1 MANGGQSVDL
11 VFEGG
16 GVKGI
21 ALAGALA
28 VIEEHGYS
36 VQRRA
41 GASAGAIVAALHAAG
56 YTGAELS
63 RLVPAIDF
71 ATFRDKGWED
81 RIPLAGAPLSI
92 LKDKGIYE
100 GKTFREWL
108 AELLAERGVVTFED
122 LRTDEESGG
131 DAPLTRYRL
140 QIIVSDLTE
149 RRLLVLPADARKL
162 GIEPSDLD
170 VATAVRMSMAIPIY
184 FEPVEFENPDTGAT
198 HVLVDGGMLS
208 NFPVWLF
215 DVHGAPRWPTFGLDL
230 VEAEPE
236 RSVGDRLP
244 VPEKSLA
251 DAGIVEY
258 LKALVSTMVE
268 AQDRRYLEEHSF
280 ARTIPLPTLGVSTTD
295 FDLSEDRAAALL
307 QSGRDAAE
315 KFLGRWDFDDY
326 VATYRTGA
334 DISRTDRVA
343 ENMSD
348 A

>member
-1 MANGGQSVDL
+1 MPDEDHAVDL

-28 VIEEHGYS
+28 VIEEQGYV

-63 RLVPAIDF
+63 ELVPAIDF
-71 ATFRDKGWED
+71 AAFRDRGWED
-81 RIPLAGAPLSI
+81 RIPLAGSAISI

-100 GKTFREWL
+100 GTAFREWL
-108 AELLAERGVVTFED
+108 AGLLADRGVVTFDD
-122 LRTDEESGG
+122 LRTDEAG
-131 DAPLTRYRL
+131 DATPLTAHRL

-162 GIEPSDLD
+162 GIEPSDLE
-170 VATAVRMSMAIPIY
+170 VATAVRMSMAIPLY
-184 FEPVEFENPDTGAT
+184 FEPVEFDNPDTGAT

-215 DVHGAPRWPTFGLDL
+215 DVPGAPRWPTFGLDL

-236 RSVGDRLP
+236 RSVGERLP

-295 FDLSEDRAAALL
+295 FGLSEDRAVALL
-307 QSGRDAAE
+307 RSGRTAAE
-315 KFLGRWDFDDY
+315 RFLERWDFDAY

-334 DISRTDRVA
+334 DISRTTRVDEA
-343 ENMSD
+343 MGT